1 MEGPTHSLGG
11 KNVCSS
17 FNLRKELS
25 FITGDQAVPVLS
37 PLLYPSGGPAAA
49 DSDLDR
55 VPKGRSMSRS
65 RTR

>member
-1 MEGPTHSLGG
+1 M
-11 KNVCSS
+11 S

-37 PLLYPSGGPAAA
+37 PLLYPSGGAAAA

-55 VPKGRSMSRS
+55 VPKGRNMSRS